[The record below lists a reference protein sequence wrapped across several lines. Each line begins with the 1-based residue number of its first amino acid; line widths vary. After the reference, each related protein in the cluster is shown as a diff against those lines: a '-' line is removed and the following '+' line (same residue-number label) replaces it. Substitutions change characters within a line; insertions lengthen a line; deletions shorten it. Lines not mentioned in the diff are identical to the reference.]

1 MTEGTAK
8 APRSIHTARSQAGW
22 HMGSITCIQ
31 SLVGRLIGSVHIA
44 YERMGFVQP
53 GGMLRRVPLEAGA
66 NHMRQRYLR
75 DNAPVDGRDKKRP
88 FPPPPH
94 RSDRGTSHNF
104 SQPFL
109 GLDNFSSEFSEL
121 CTLAI

>member
-31 SLVGRLIGSVHIA
+31 SLVGRLINSVQA
-44 YERMGFVQP
+44 SNERMGFVQP
-53 GGMLRRVPLEAGA
+53 GGMLRRVPLEQAA
-66 NHMRQRYLR
+66 NHMRQRCLR
-75 DNAPVDGRDKKRP
+75 DNAGVDGRDKNDT

-109 GLDNFSSEFSEL
+109 GLVNFSSEFSEL